1 MSLLPEIEHTFN
13 PPDPRPSPL
22 FSVVFTGAIA
32 FVFLV
37 FLIFLYKLNM
47 NSALFA
53 KVRLSSSM
61 LFFVSFIQG
70 MLLLILGLYI
80 NFWVWGNLISLVQ
93 QLLVLILPFLLIIQR
108 YFSEHSEIRAK
119 S

>member
-61 LFFVSFIQG
+61 LFFG